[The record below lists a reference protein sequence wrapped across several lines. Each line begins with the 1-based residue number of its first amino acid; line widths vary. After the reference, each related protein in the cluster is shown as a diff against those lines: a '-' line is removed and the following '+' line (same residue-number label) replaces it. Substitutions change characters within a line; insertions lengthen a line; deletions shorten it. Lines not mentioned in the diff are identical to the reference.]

1 MLTGWTLRLFVLV
14 IPEPKP
20 ISNVSINNGVQGT
33 YYTDVRVEN
42 KVDRPIILTYT
53 DGEKT
58 NERIIPAS
66 SIQTAS
72 FITTSLTQ
80 PDALI
85 FTAVSEN
92 KTSYLLINGNW
103 EFRIFPNLT
112 KFMTVL
118 EVTDPNHNIFYINLE
133 VNNNAGKK
141 VTLVWSEDDSPQT
154 RDIEDGQTVNLTK
167 TIHSS
172 TSDLNEY
179 EFKVH
184 EFDTNNN
191 LLINGAEAFTI
202 KPSNDPATRTYIRIT
217 PSGKDICER
226 FSWKF
231 PDL

>member
-1 MLTGWTLRLFVLV
+1 MGLRTLRLFLLV
-14 IPEPKP
+14 KPKP
-20 ISNVSINNGVQGT
+20 DINNGVQGT

-42 KVDRPIILTYT
+42 KIDRPIILTYT

-66 SIQTAS
+66 SVQTAS

-92 KTSYLLINGNW
+92 KTSSLLINGKP

-118 EVTDPNHNIFYINLE
+118 EVTDPNQNIFYINLE

-172 TSDLNEY
+172 ANDLNEY

-202 KPSNDPATRTYIRIT
+202 KASNDPATRTYIRIT
-217 PSGKDICER
+217 SSGKDFSEQ

-231 PDL
+231 LSFFV

>member
-1 MLTGWTLRLFVLV
+1 MFCWLGLRTLRLFVLA
-14 IPEPKP
+14 ISEPKP
-20 ISNVSINNGVQGT
+20 IPNINNDVQGT
-33 YYTDVRVEN
+33 YYTDVTVEN

-58 NERIIPAS
+58 NERIISAS
-66 SIQTAS
+66 SVQTAS
-72 FITTSLTQ
+72 FITTPLTQ

-92 KTSYLLINGNW
+92 KTSLLINGNP

-118 EVTDPNHNIFYINLE
+118 EVTDPNQNIFYINLE

-154 RDIEDGQTVNLTK
+154 RDTEDGQTVNLTK

-172 TSDLNEY
+172 PNDLNEY
-179 EFKVH
+179 EFKGH
-184 EFDTNNN
+184 EFDTVDS
-191 LLINGAEAFTI
+191 L
-202 KPSNDPATRTYIRIT
+202 
-217 PSGKDICER
+217 
-226 FSWKF
+226 
-231 PDL
+231 

>member
-1 MLTGWTLRLFVLV
+1 MGLRTLRLFLLV
-14 IPEPKP
+14 KPKP
-20 ISNVSINNGVQGT
+20 DINNGVQGT

-42 KVDRPIILTYT
+42 KIDRPIILTYT

-66 SIQTAS
+66 SVQTAS

-92 KTSYLLINGNW
+92 KTSLLINGNP

-118 EVTDPNHNIFYINLE
+118 EVTDPNQNIFYINLE

-172 TSDLNEY
+172 ANDLNEY

-202 KPSNDPATRTYIRIT
+202 KASNDPATRTYIRIT
-217 PSGKDICER
+217 SSGKDFSEQ

-231 PDL
+231 LSFFV